1 MRKEEAYRKA
11 GKEILKRLQYER
23 DMIANLGNTSAI
35 LNEFMED
42 INWVGFYLFKNNQ
55 LILGPFQGRAA
66 CVRIATGK
74 GVCGTAF
81 EKGMTLIVPDVH
93 KFTGHIA
100 CDDRSNSEIVIPVMC
115 GDKKI
120 GVLDIDSPIKNR
132 FDETDKRYLEE
143 IIEFLVE
150 SCDFIE

>member
-55 LILGPFQGRAA
+55 LILGPFQGKAA
-66 CVRIATGK
+66 CVRIAIGK

-81 EKGMTLIVPDVH
+81 EKEMTLIVPDVH
-93 KFTGHIA
+93 KFPGHIA

-132 FDETDKRYLEE
+132 FDETDQKYLEE
-143 IIEFLVE
+143 IVEFLVE
-150 SCDFIE
+150 SCDFI